1 MEGAVTAGAGG
12 GDGACGLSLSFP
24 LKSLI
29 NPDFFCFKVRG
40 GGAERPF
47 GAESSAQ
54 EWGRGIGLLMTK
66 GSALPLELALA
77 VRDRI
82 LPVLQGSAGA

>member
-1 MEGAVTAGAGG
+1 MGTGTRALESFGVRGMEGAVTGGAGG
-12 GDGACGLSLSFP
+12 GDGACVLSLSFP

-47 GAESSAQ
+47 GAESSAP
-54 EWGRGIGLLMTK
+54 E
-66 GSALPLELALA
+66 
-77 VRDRI
+77 
-82 LPVLQGSAGA
+82 